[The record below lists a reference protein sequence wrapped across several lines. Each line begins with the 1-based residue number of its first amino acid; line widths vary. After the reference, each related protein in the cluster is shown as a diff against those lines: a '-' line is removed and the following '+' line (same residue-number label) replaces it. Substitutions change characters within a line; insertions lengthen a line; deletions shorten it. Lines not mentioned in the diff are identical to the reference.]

1 MRPILLKSWFLILI
15 FSSMLL
21 AKKTVVIS
29 GLVVDAQTGNP
40 LAGAN
45 VFVPATAIGA
55 TTDIDGYFKLPPLPT
70 DSYRLQVTYMGYS
83 AKTIVLENLHS
94 DTTLTIKMNQDV
106 LSGPRITITATR
118 AVERITPITFSSI
131 KRQEIAQ
138 RRTIQDIPELLAE
151 LPSTTFY
158 SESGTGLGYSYLSI
172 RGFGQ
177 RRISVMINGVPQN
190 DPEDHNV
197 YWVDFPD
204 FLSNVENIQVQRGA
218 GSAFYGPPA
227 IGGAINIITNYF
239 SLQRRI
245 KASVGIG
252 SFNTRRYAVMYNSGL
267 LFNRFVIYAR
277 ASRILTDGYRQNAW
291 IDFKSYFLGLAYY
304 TKNSTLRL
312 QFYGGPIE
320 DGLTYTGIP
329 KEYNSDD
336 KLRKLNFN
344 WWDYAEDG
352 KTIYY
357 SPRRKDE
364 IENFN
369 QPHFELLHEYKI
381 NERLTL
387 NNTLFYIKG
396 YGFFDYDGSWGT
408 PEYFRLTP
416 EYGYNVQS
424 IPSDALIRAY
434 VNNNQVGWYPQ
445 LYVKSALGDMVLGA
459 ELRAH
464 RSLHWGR
471 LQKGTGLPAE
481 VVGDGARHYYEYKG
495 SKDIASLY
503 WHQTV
508 KLKPRLTIMSDLQ
521 WTYKKYR
528 LYDEKYVGNDFSV
541 PYNFLNPRLGINY
554 HLSSKF
560 NVYSNLSYTQREPRL
575 KNLYDAAES
584 SYPEDW
590 GYKVPQFALNPDGT
604 YNFDKPLVKPEA
616 LTDLELGVGYH
627 THDLDLNLN
636 YYYMNFKNEII
647 KSGQLDRFGQPI
659 TGNADRTRHQG
670 VEFST
675 RLQLTPKWN
684 LVLNF
689 TKSENKLI
697 RYKVYD
703 WSGQVTDLS
712 GNTIAGFPDVI
723 ANGRLT
729 YNWHQWYAS
738 LQWRYQS
745 AFYTDNYENEH
756 NKVDAFSL
764 FNMDLRYRFSLMNAA
779 KLTVQLHVK
788 NVLNKKYLAHGEG
801 KEFFPGAPRSFFVN
815 LQIEY

>member
-1 MRPILLKSWFLILI
+1 MRLRLIFFILLVSLVD
-15 FSSMLL
+15 SLL
-21 AKKTVVIS
+21 AQKYFTIS
-29 GLVVDAQTGNP
+29 GLVIDAKKGQH

-45 VFVPATAIGA
+45 VQVSATSIGA
-55 TTDIDGYFKLPPLPT
+55 ITDPDGYFKLPPLPPA
-70 DSYRLQVTYMGYS
+70 DYQLKVTYMGYS
-83 AKTIVLENLHS
+83 ERSIQLKNLRS
-94 DTTLTIKMNQDV
+94 DTVLTIKMSQDV

-118 AVERITPITFSSI
+118 AIERVTPITFSSI
-131 KRQEIAQ
+131 QREEIAA
-138 RRTIQDIPELLAE
+138 RRTIQDIPELLSE

-158 SESGTGLGYSYLSI
+158 SESGTGIGYSYLSI

-218 GSAFYGPPA
+218 GSSFYGPPA
-227 IGGAINIITNYF
+227 IGGSINILTNYF
-239 SLQRRI
+239 SMQR
-245 KASVGIG
+245 KVTASVGIG
-252 SFNTRRYAVMYNSGL
+252 SFNTRRYSLAYNSGL
-267 LFNRFVIYAR
+267 LKDRFVVYAR
-277 ASRILTDGYRQNAW
+277 ASRIQTDGYRDLAY

-304 TKNSTLRL
+304 TTNSTLRL

-329 KEYNSDD
+329 KEYNSDS
-336 KLRKLNFN
+336 KLRKMNYN
-344 WWDYAEDG
+344 WWDYGDDQN
-352 KTIYY
+352 TIYF
-357 SPRRKDE
+357 SKRRKDE

-369 QPHFELLHEYKI
+369 QPHFEILHEYRL
-381 NERLTL
+381 NDRLTL

-416 EYGYNVQS
+416 EYGYNVQN
-424 IPSDALIRAY
+424 IPSDALVRAY
-434 VNNNQVGWYPQ
+434 VDNKQIGWYPQ
-445 LYVKSALGDMVLGA
+445 LLLKNDLGNFVLGA

-471 LQKGTGLPAE
+471 LQKGGGLPTD

-495 SKDIASLY
+495 AKDIASVY
-503 WHQTV
+503 FHQTSRLRP
-508 KLKPRLTIMSDLQ
+508 KLLLMSDLQ
-521 WTYKKYR
+521 YTYKRYR
-528 LYDEKYVGNDFSV
+528 LYDEKYVGNDFTV
-541 PYNFLNPRLGINY
+541 PYHFFNPRLGLNY
-554 HLSSKF
+554 
-560 NVYSNLSYTQREPRL
+560 NLSKQFNLYTNVAYTEREPRL

-590 GYKVPQFALNPDGT
+590 GYKVPQFEVNPDGS

-616 LTDLELGVGYH
+616 LTDFELGVGYH
-627 THDLDLNLN
+627 TNDLNLNLN

-670 VEFST
+670 VELST
-675 RLQLTPKWN
+675 RLQLTPKWHFSF
-684 LVLNF
+684 NF
-689 TKSENKLI
+689 TKSENKLVS
-697 RYKVYD
+697 YKVYD
-703 WSGQVTDLS
+703 WSGQATDLS
-712 GNTIAGFPDVI
+712 GNKIAGFPDVI

-729 YNWHQWYAS
+729 YNWRNWYAS

-745 AFYTDNYENEH
+745 AFYTDNYQNEH
-756 NKVDAFSL
+756 NKVDAFDMLNLDFRYHFKL
-764 FNMDLRYRFSLMNAA
+764 FGNT
-779 KLTVQLHVK
+779 KLTAQLHVA

-801 KEFFPGAPRSFFVN
+801 QEFFPGAPRSYFVN
-815 LQIEY
+815 FQIEY

>member
-1 MRPILLKSWFLILI
+1 MRLNLIVIILTLAMIHS
-15 FSSMLL
+15 LL
-21 AKKTVVIS
+21 AQKHYTISGVVIDAKS
-29 GLVVDAQTGNP
+29 GQG

-45 VFVPATAIGA
+45 VQVSATSIGT
-55 TTDIDGYFKLPPLPT
+55 TTDPDGYFKLPPLPQA
-70 DSYRLQVTYMGYS
+70 DYQLKVTYMGYS
-83 AKTIVLENLHS
+83 ERTIHMKNLHS
-94 DTTLTIKMNQDV
+94 DTVLTVKMNQDV

-118 AVERITPITFSSI
+118 AIERVTPITFSSI
-131 KRQEIAQ
+131 QREEIAA
-138 RRTIQDIPELLAE
+138 RRTIQDIPEILSE

-158 SESGTGLGYSYLSI
+158 SESGTGMGYSYLSI

-218 GSAFYGPPA
+218 GSTFYGPPA
-227 IGGAINIITNYF
+227 IGGSINILTNYF
-239 SLQRRI
+239 SMQR
-245 KASVGIG
+245 KVTASVGIG
-252 SFNTRRYAVMYNSGL
+252 SFNTKRYSLAYNSGL
-267 LFNRFVIYAR
+267 LKDRFVVYAR
-277 ASRILTDGYRQNAW
+277 ASRIQTDGYRDLAY

-304 TKNSTLRL
+304 TANSTLRL

-329 KEYNSDD
+329 KEYNSDS
-336 KLRKLNFN
+336 KLRKMNFN
-344 WWDYAEDG
+344 WWDYADDG

-357 SPRRKDE
+357 SKRRPDE

-369 QPHFELLHEYKI
+369 QPHFEILHEYRLNDK
-381 NERLTL
+381 LTL

-416 EYGYNVQS
+416 EYGYNVES
-424 IPSDALIRAY
+424 IPSDALVRAY
-434 VNNNQVGWYPQ
+434 VDNNQVGWYPQ
-445 LYVKSALGDMVLGA
+445 MVLKNELGDFVLGA

-481 VVGDGARHYYEYKG
+481 VVGNGARRYYEYKG
-495 SKDIASLY
+495 AKDIASLY
-503 WHQTV
+503 FHQTSRLRP
-508 KLKPRLTIMSDLQ
+508 KLMLMSDLQ
-521 WTYKKYR
+521 YTFKRYR
-528 LYDEKYVGNDFSV
+528 LYDEKYVGNDFTV
-541 PYNFLNPRLGINY
+541 PYHFFNPRLGLNY
-554 HLSSKF
+554 NLTKQF
-560 NVYSNLSYTQREPRL
+560 NLYTNLAYTQREPRL

-590 GYKVPQFALNPDGT
+590 GYKVPQFELNPDGS

-616 LTDLELGVGYH
+616 LTDLELGIGYH
-627 THDLDLNLN
+627 TNDLNLNLN
-636 YYYMNFKNEII
+636 YYYMNFRNEII

-675 RLQLTPKWN
+675 RLQLTPKWHFSF
-684 LVLNF
+684 NF
-689 TKSENKLI
+689 TNSENKLVS
-697 RYKVYD
+697 YKVYD
-703 WSGQVTDLS
+703 WSGQATDLS
-712 GNTIAGFPDVI
+712 GNKIAGFPDVI

-729 YNWHQWYAS
+729 YNWHNWYAS

-745 AFYTDNYENEH
+745 AFYTDNYQDEH
-756 NKVDAFSL
+756 NKVDAFDL
-764 FNMDLRYRFSLMNAA
+764 LNFDLRYHF
-779 KLTVQLHVK
+779 KLFGDTKMTAQLHVA

-801 KEFFPGAPRSFFVN
+801 QEFFPGAPRSYFVN
-815 LQIEY
+815 FQIEY